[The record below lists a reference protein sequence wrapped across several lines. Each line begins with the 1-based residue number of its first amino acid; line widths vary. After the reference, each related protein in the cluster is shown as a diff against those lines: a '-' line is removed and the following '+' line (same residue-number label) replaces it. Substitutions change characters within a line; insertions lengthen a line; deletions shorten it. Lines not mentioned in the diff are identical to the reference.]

1 MPEVQQGQV
10 NSPYQSLVQRIQ
22 RVITS
27 PAAQS
32 ARSACLY
39 RAPGECEH
47 LWDALIDELGEAESV
62 RTEVI
67 ESGGVRVTWDPPSA
81 D

>member
-1 MPEVQQGQV
+1 MSEVQHGQV
-10 NSPYQSLVQRIQ
+10 SSPYQSLAQRIQ

-32 ARSACLY
+32 ARSAYLY
-39 RAPGECEH
+39 RAPEESEH
-47 LWDALIDELGEAESV
+47 LWDVLIDELGEAESV
-62 RTEVI
+62 RTQALEC
-67 ESGGVRVTWDPPSA
+67 GGVRVTWDPPSA